1 MHREQILEL
10 IQLSDKSLVEIL
22 NDVEVLYTSGIEDDE
37 ALYITLRDYYIN
49 GRREEN
55 K

>member
-37 ALYITLRDYYIN
+37 ALYIALRDYYVSL
-49 GRREEN
+49 N
-55 K
+55 KEGK